1 MNIHE
6 NELNI
11 ENQETPQAEEICAE
25 ETAQSESAAAAEET
39 AQGGEVVQDD
49 DDTGIIINFD
59 AEEEFER
66 TADLTPDPQSYPLTV
81 NVPEGA
87 VQTNK
92 KRRNKGARRESV
104 GYRVFQVFNVIL
116 MIVISLVTLYPFL
129 YLVAQSFSSEQAII
143 KGLVT
148 IFPVEFNITTY
159 VSVLEKGDFQRFYLN
174 TLIYTVIGTVLS
186 VLFSSML
193 AYPLSKPGLKL
204 NRLIAPFIIFTMY
217 FGGGLIPNYV
227 LITNLGLKNTI
238 WGFVLP
244 GLIGTYYVLLMRSF
258 FASVPSELE
267 EAGELDGLNKF
278 GVFFRIVLPLSK
290 PIIATMVLFYASGY
304 WNNWFTAYL
313 YLDDKDKWPVA
324 YYLKTIITGAS
335 TSSDPGQATAEAMQV
350 AANIKSCSMVLMAL
364 PIICVYPFVQKYYV
378 QGMMLGGVKE

>member
-1 MNIHE
+1 MIKRS
-6 NELNI
+6 
-11 ENQETPQAEEICAE
+11 P
-25 ETAQSESAAAAEET
+25 
-39 AQGGEVVQDD
+39 GEVIF
-49 DDTGIIINFD
+49 DTINAIFMLLIIFI
-59 AEEEFER
+59 
-66 TADLTPDPQSYPLTV
+66 
-81 NVPEGA
+81 
-87 VQTNK
+87 
-92 KRRNKGARRESV
+92 
-104 GYRVFQVFNVIL
+104 
-116 MIVISLVTLYPFL
+116 TLYPFWYVVCASFSDNAVL
-129 YLVAQSFSSEQAII
+129 TANPGILLWPKGWVTGGYRLTFKNPLLITGYKNILIILVASLPLNIVMTLFAGYFMAMRGMMF
-143 KGLVT
+143 KK
-148 IFPVEFNITTY
+148 IFVY
-159 VSVLEKGDFQRFYLN
+159 M
-174 TLIYTVIGTVLS
+174 
-186 VLFSSML
+186 ML
-193 AYPLSKPGLKL
+193 
-204 NRLIAPFIIFTMY
+204 FTMY

-227 LITNLGLKNTI
+227 LMTNLGLKNTI

-258 FASVPSELE
+258 FASVPNELE

-313 YLDDKDKWPVA
+313 YLDDKAKWPVA

-335 TSSDPGQATAEAMQV
+335 TSADPGQATAEAMQV